1 MPIQHILVVEDE
13 PVTRAKLLGYFEAEG
28 YQVTAVGS
36 ASEMEKVLDKEDI
49 HLVLMD
55 INLPDNNGL
64 LLTREL
70 RSQSSVGIIL
80 VTGKTDDIDKIVGL
94 EVGADDYVTKPF
106 NPRELLARV
115 RNILS
120 RINAVS
126 GSENYSKAVY
136 KFDGLTFDAPRRLV
150 VNREG
155 ESIKLTRAEYELLM
169 VFMVHPNQVL
179 NRDRLMNKVTHRSWD
194 PSDRTIDVLVMRIR
208 KKLERDYKSPS
219 LFCTVHGEGYLFS
232 GFSR

>member
-1 MPIQHILVVEDE
+1 MSFQHILVVEDE
-13 PVTRAKLLGYFEAEG
+13 PVTRTKLLGYFEAEG
-28 YQVTAVGS
+28 YKVTAVGS
-36 ASEMEKVLDKEDI
+36 AKEMEKVLDQEDI
-49 HLVLMD
+49 HLILLD

-70 RSQSSVGIIL
+70 RSRSSIGIIL
-80 VTGKTDDIDKIVGL
+80 VTGKSDDIDKIVGL

-115 RNILS
+115 RNILT
-120 RINAVS
+120 RVS
-126 GSENYSKAVY
+126 ANNGVENYGKAVY

-150 VNREG
+150 VTRDG
-155 ESIKLTRAEYELLM
+155 ETIKLTRAEYELLM

-194 PSDRTIDVLVMRIR
+194 PSDRTIDVLVMRLR
-208 KKLERDYKSPS
+208 KKLERNYKSPA

-232 GFSR
+232 GINR

>member
-1 MPIQHILVVEDE
+1 MPTQHILIVEDE
-13 PVTRAKLLGYFEAEG
+13 PVTRTKLLGYFEAEG
-28 YQVTAVGS
+28 YRVSAVGT
-36 ASEMEKVLDKEDI
+36 AAEMEKVLDKEDI
-49 HLVLMD
+49 QLVLLD

-70 RSQSSVGIIL
+70 RSHSPIGIIL

-120 RINAVS
+120 RVNAVTAKDS
-126 GSENYSKAVY
+126 TKAVY
-136 KFDGLTFDAPRRLV
+136 KFDGLEFDGPKRQVLGRD
-150 VNREG
+150 G
-155 ESIKLTRAEYELLM
+155 SIIKLTRAEYELLM
-169 VFMVHPNQVL
+169 VFIRHPNQVL

-194 PSDRTIDVLVMRIR
+194 PSDRTIDVLVMRLR
-208 KKLERDYKSPS
+208 KKLERDYKSPILLS
-219 LFCTVHGEGYLFS
+219 TVHGEGYLFS
-232 GFSR
+232 GLTK

>member
-1 MPIQHILVVEDE
+1 MPTQHILIVEDE
-13 PVTRAKLLGYFEAEG
+13 PVTRTKLLGYFKAEG
-28 YQVTAVGS
+28 YLVTAVGT
-36 ASEMEKVLDKEDI
+36 AAEMEQVLEKEDI
-49 HLVLMD
+49 QLVLLD

-70 RSQSSVGIIL
+70 RGHSSIGIIL

-120 RINAVS
+120 RVNAAS
-126 GSENYSKAVY
+126 SAEDSTKATY
-136 KFDGLTFDAPRRLV
+136 RFDGLEFDAPKRQVLGRD
-150 VNREG
+150 G
-155 ESIKLTRAEYELLM
+155 SIIKLTRAEYELLM
-169 VFMVHPNQVL
+169 VFVGHHNQVL

-194 PSDRTIDVLVMRIR
+194 PSDRTIDVLVMRLR
-208 KKLERDYKSPS
+208 KKLERDYKSPI
-219 LFCTVHGEGYLFS
+219 LFSTVHGEGYLFS
-232 GFSR
+232 GLTK